1 MDETVSNK
9 YIQKLQKVGVSKEF
23 YVRNPVAISK
33 TLKQHTAQKIWR
45 FPLRI
50 SSVNVTKF
58 AGNCGFGHIYWR
70 NS

>member
-33 TLKQHTAQKIWR
+33 TLKQHTAQKI
-45 FPLRI
+45 
-50 SSVNVTKF
+50 
-58 AGNCGFGHIYWR
+58 
-70 NS
+70 